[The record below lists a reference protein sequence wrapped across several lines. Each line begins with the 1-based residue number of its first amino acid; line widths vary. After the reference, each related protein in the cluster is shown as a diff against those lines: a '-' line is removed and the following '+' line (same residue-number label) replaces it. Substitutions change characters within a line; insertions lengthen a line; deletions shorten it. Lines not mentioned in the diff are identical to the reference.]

1 MDWVNGSSDQPRVI
15 GYEEIRRHLE
25 QNQAKA
31 LRETLRFSRILHGR
45 DPIEVEEVIVEKV
58 TELERALV
66 KERTVRISRT

>member
-1 MDWVNGSSDQPRVI
+1 MNGSSGQPRVI

-45 DPIEVEEVIVEKV
+45 DAIEVEKIIAEKV
-58 TELERALV
+58 KELERELV
-66 KERTVRISRT
+66 KEGTVRISRT